1 MLHESMGLDSTT
13 YDFEVFRITTE
24 ITKQVF
30 PIALDT
36 DHPDFRAGLQRLFD
50 IDVDMEAAKARGGL
64 VGKLQQGWHA
74 VRAFGTFARLYF
86 MPVIEQEVSTEVR
99 LAPRW

>member
-36 DHPDFRAGLQRLFD
+36 DNPAFRAGLRRLFE
-50 IDVDMEAAKARGGL
+50 IDMAMEAAKARGGL
-64 VGKLQQGWHA
+64 IGKLQQGWHA
-74 VRAFGTFARLYF
+74 ARAAATFARLYF
-86 MPVIEQEVSTEVR
+86 MPVIAQEISREVR
-99 LAPRW
+99 LAPSW